1 MRKSLFLIFLFFA
14 TLTFAQSYTV
24 DKVPNVQLSDSRKFV
39 SNPDNIL
46 SQRTVASLDTMLYNL
61 RQTTTA
67 EFVVVALNSIGNQN
81 PRQFATK
88 LFEKWGIGN
97 KENDNGLLLLFIK
110 DQRQALTEVGY
121 GLEGILPDAINKR
134 IMMKYMFPSF
144 KAGDYDQ
151 GMMEGV
157 RAFAGVISSDDNRGE
172 VHASRSEEGRAG

>member
-81 PRQFATK
+81 PRQFAT
-88 LFEKWGIGN
+88 
-97 KENDNGLLLLFIK
+97 
-110 DQRQALTEVGY
+110 
-121 GLEGILPDAINKR
+121 
-134 IMMKYMFPSF
+134 
-144 KAGDYDQ
+144 
-151 GMMEGV
+151 
-157 RAFAGVISSDDNRGE
+157 
-172 VHASRSEEGRAG
+172 